1 MIPVLLIIIY
11 LSFISLGLPD
21 ALLGSAWPVM
31 YQELVVP
38 LSYSGIIFM
47 ITAVGTVISSLCSD
61 RLIRRWGTG
70 WVTFVSV
77 LMTAMAMLGFSIT
90 HSFVLLCLWA
100 IPYGL
105 GAGSVDAALNNYV
118 ALHYESRHM
127 SWLHCMWGIGASIG
141 PYIMG
146 MVLANGKTWNTGYR
160 TISLMQFVLALILCL
175 SLSLWNREK
184 MEQQPG
190 KGRCEDSDSQVSQKA
205 EDRPLTIAGILRL
218 SGAKETMICFFC
230 YCALEQTTGLWA
242 SSYLVMERSVPE
254 ITAAKFASLFFVGIT
269 LGRAVSGFITF
280 RLKDDQM
287 VRLGECIILFGIACV
302 LLPVGGGIS
311 LAGFVLIGLGCAP
324 IYPSMLHATPD
335 HFGKEQSQAV
345 IGIQMASAYI
355 GTSVMPPLFGLL
367 TRWLGTGILPVY
379 LGGILAVM
387 MVMHGRISRKKT
399 GGADVL

>member
-31 YQELVVP
+31 YQELMVS

-47 ITAVGTVISSLCSD
+47 IIAVGTVISSLHSD

-77 LMTAMAMLGFSIT
+77 LMTAVAMLGFSIT
-90 HSFVLLCLWA
+90 HSFMLLCLWA
-100 IPYGL
+100 VPYGL

-127 SWLHCMWGIGASIG
+127 SWLHCMWGIGASVG

-160 TISLMQFVLALILCL
+160 TISLIQFVLVLILCL
-175 SLSLWNREK
+175 SLPLWQKEK
-184 MEQQPG
+184 MQQQSKG
-190 KGRCEDSDSQVSQKA
+190 SKGRDEKSDHPKTQDKA
-205 EDRPLTIAGILRL
+205 LTIVEILKL
-218 SGAKETMICFFC
+218 HGAKETMICFFC

-242 SSYLVMERSVPE
+242 SSYLVMERNVPE

-269 LGRAVSGFITF
+269 LGRAISGFITF

-287 VRLGECIILFGIACV
+287 VRLGESIILFGIVLV
-302 LLPVGGGIS
+302 LLPVGSGLS
-311 LAGFVLIGLGCAP
+311 LVGFVLIGLGCAP
-324 IYPSMLHATPD
+324 VYPSMLHATPD

-355 GTSVMPPLFGLL
+355 GTSVMPPLFALL

-387 MVMHGRISRKKT
+387 MVMHGKLSTKRT
-399 GGADVL
+399 GRSEEL